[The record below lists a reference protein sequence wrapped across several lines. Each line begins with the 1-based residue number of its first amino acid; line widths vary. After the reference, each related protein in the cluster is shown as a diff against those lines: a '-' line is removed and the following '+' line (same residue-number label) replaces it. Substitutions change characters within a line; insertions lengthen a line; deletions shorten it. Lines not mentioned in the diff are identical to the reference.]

1 MLAIQCSQPLSNA
14 PAYAMQVLSVFQ
26 ERRII
31 SDETARFEELL
42 VRQRDFFVEEE
53 LKEKYK
59 RLISFV
65 QQTEKDMSSAETGE
79 HHRLEKPKGRFLLKA
94 FQVDIGH
101 LSHPTSKIRRP
112 PHTSGVDGCLL
123 NLNSLSLLV

>member
-1 MLAIQCSQPLSNA
+1 MLN
-14 PAYAMQVLSVFQ
+14 VFQ

-59 RLISFV
+59 RLVSFV
-65 QQTEKDMSSAETGE
+65 QQTEAAMSSGKTGGFSCRGY
-79 HHRLEKPKGRFLLKA
+79 HGAYGNTIIFGAR
-94 FQVDIGH
+94 Q
-101 LSHPTSKIRRP
+101 
-112 PHTSGVDGCLL
+112 
-123 NLNSLSLLV
+123 

>member
-1 MLAIQCSQPLSNA
+1 MWYESVTRLRICDLRCVFTKYFVSLGILNA
-14 PAYAMQVLSVFQ
+14 YRMYAAFQVLSVFQ

-42 VRQRDFFVEEE
+42 VRQRDCFVEEE

-65 QQTEKDMSSAETGE
+65 QQTEASMSSGE
-79 HHRLEKPKGRFLLKA
+79 AGKLVLGLKISR
-94 FQVDIGH
+94 VYG
-101 LSHPTSKIRRP
+101 LSTAI
-112 PHTSGVDGCLL
+112 
-123 NLNSLSLLV
+123 

>member
-1 MLAIQCSQPLSNA
+1 
-14 PAYAMQVLSVFQ
+14 MQVLSVFQ

-59 RLISFV
+59 RLIAFV
-65 QQTEKDMSSAETGE
+65 QQTEKSMCSAETRKLSFSSIFAIFLDSC
-79 HHRLEKPKGRFLLKA
+79 HR
-94 FQVDIGH
+94 QI
-101 LSHPTSKIRRP
+101 
-112 PHTSGVDGCLL
+112 
-123 NLNSLSLLV
+123 

>member
-1 MLAIQCSQPLSNA
+1 
-14 PAYAMQVLSVFQ
+14 MQVLSVFQ

-59 RLISFV
+59 RLIAFV
-65 QQTEKDMSSAETGE
+65 QQTEKNMSSAETRKFLPCQIQAIFLKSCLSSQRLNTCTCIHGFVGFA
-79 HHRLEKPKGRFLLKA
+79 HH
-94 FQVDIGH
+94 
-101 LSHPTSKIRRP
+101 IRRC
-112 PHTSGVDGCLL
+112 HSA
-123 NLNSLSLLV
+123 

>member
-1 MLAIQCSQPLSNA
+1 MLHIHCQRLSIA

-65 QQTEKDMSSAETGE
+65 QQTEKNMGSAETGE
-79 HHRLEKPKGRFLLKA
+79 HSR
-94 FQVDIGH
+94 V
-101 LSHPTSKIRRP
+101 
-112 PHTSGVDGCLL
+112 
-123 NLNSLSLLV
+123 

>member
-1 MLAIQCSQPLSNA
+1 
-14 PAYAMQVLSVFQ
+14 QVLNVFQ

-59 RLISFV
+59 RLVSFV
-65 QQTEKDMSSAETGE
+65 QQTEAAMSSGKTG
-79 HHRLEKPKGRFLLKA
+79 GFA
-94 FQVDIGH
+94 CMV
-101 LSHPTSKIRRP
+101 T
-112 PHTSGVDGCLL
+112 
-123 NLNSLSLLV
+123 

>member
-1 MLAIQCSQPLSNA
+1 MSKRTLNKHV
-14 PAYAMQVLSVFQ
+14 YTMQVLSVFQ

-42 VRQRDFFVEEE
+42 IRQRDFFVEEE

-65 QQTEKDMSSAETGE
+65 QQTEKRMNSAETG
-79 HHRLEKPKGRFLLKA
+79 KFVSSYAG
-94 FQVDIGH
+94 
-101 LSHPTSKIRRP
+101 
-112 PHTSGVDGCLL
+112 
-123 NLNSLSLLV
+123 LNSLGIC

>member
-1 MLAIQCSQPLSNA
+1 MPCSACCNPPPLRNK
-14 PAYAMQVLSVFQ
+14 VLGVFQ
-26 ERRII
+26 EKRVI

-65 QQTEKDMSSAETGE
+65 QQTEATMSLGEAGELTLCSRHSCMHILRIHKHDCGNQSVLFVSTSAS
-79 HHRLEKPKGRFLLKA
+79 
-94 FQVDIGH
+94 I
-101 LSHPTSKIRRP
+101 TSA
-112 PHTSGVDGCLL
+112 
-123 NLNSLSLLV
+123 

>member
-1 MLAIQCSQPLSNA
+1 MSAHLIVAGRENSAHHTSQRLFPTA

-65 QQTEKDMSSAETGE
+65 QQTEKNMSSAETGE
-79 HHRLEKPKGRFLLKA
+79 RSR
-94 FQVDIGH
+94 V
-101 LSHPTSKIRRP
+101 
-112 PHTSGVDGCLL
+112 
-123 NLNSLSLLV
+123 

>member
-1 MLAIQCSQPLSNA
+1 MHGHAL
-14 PAYAMQVLSVFQ
+14 QVLSVFQ

-65 QQTEKDMSSAETGE
+65 QQTEATMSSGE
-79 HHRLEKPKGRFLLKA
+79 IGKFLP
-94 FQVDIGH
+94 
-101 LSHPTSKIRRP
+101 S
-112 PHTSGVDGCLL
+112 
-123 NLNSLSLLV
+123 

>member
-1 MLAIQCSQPLSNA
+1 M
-14 PAYAMQVLSVFQ
+14 LSVFQ

-65 QQTEKDMSSAETGE
+65 QRTEATMSSGETGGSCTLDYCTT
-79 HHRLEKPKGRFLLKA
+79 HSRDKTFPN
-94 FQVDIGH
+94 DW
-101 LSHPTSKIRRP
+101 
-112 PHTSGVDGCLL
+112 
-123 NLNSLSLLV
+123 

>member
-1 MLAIQCSQPLSNA
+1 MSALYCCYVFQPSAPTQCIPEN
-14 PAYAMQVLSVFQ
+14 QVLNVFQ

-59 RLISFV
+59 RLVSFV
-65 QQTEKDMSSAETGE
+65 QQTEAAMSSGKAGGLV
-79 HHRLEKPKGRFLLKA
+79 LEI
-94 FQVDIGH
+94 V
-101 LSHPTSKIRRP
+101 SWEESIRRQAVITFLIP
-112 PHTSGVDGCLL
+112 RTLTPVYMCVKAPFFGVS
-123 NLNSLSLLV
+123 SLT

>member
-1 MLAIQCSQPLSNA
+1 MSAHLIVAGRENSAHHNSQGLFPTA

-65 QQTEKDMSSAETGE
+65 QQTEKNMSSAETGE
-79 HHRLEKPKGRFLLKA
+79 RSR
-94 FQVDIGH
+94 V
-101 LSHPTSKIRRP
+101 
-112 PHTSGVDGCLL
+112 
-123 NLNSLSLLV
+123 

>member
-1 MLAIQCSQPLSNA
+1 MLDHFSHRLSNA
-14 PAYAMQVLSVFQ
+14 STYAMQVLSVFQ

-65 QQTEKDMSSAETGE
+65 QQTEKSMSSAETGE
-79 HHRLEKPKGRFLLKA
+79 YS
-94 FQVDIGH
+94 QV
-101 LSHPTSKIRRP
+101 
-112 PHTSGVDGCLL
+112 
-123 NLNSLSLLV
+123 

>member
-1 MLAIQCSQPLSNA
+1 M
-14 PAYAMQVLSVFQ
+14 FQ

-59 RLISFV
+59 RLVSFV
-65 QQTEKDMSSAETGE
+65 QQTEAAMSSGKTGGFVCIAWVRTYRMNIVARTETKT
-79 HHRLEKPKGRFLLKA
+79 LGRKLPASGSDNFPSTDYVRPPA
-94 FQVDIGH
+94 VDI
-101 LSHPTSKIRRP
+101 
-112 PHTSGVDGCLL
+112 V
-123 NLNSLSLLV
+123 

>member
-1 MLAIQCSQPLSNA
+1 MPARIVNA
-14 PAYAMQVLSVFQ
+14 HGMHGHAFQVLSVFQ

-65 QQTEKDMSSAETGE
+65 QQTEATMSSGETG
-79 HHRLEKPKGRFLLKA
+79 KLLSS
-94 FQVDIGH
+94 Q
-101 LSHPTSKIRRP
+101 T
-112 PHTSGVDGCLL
+112 GVEL
-123 NLNSLSLLV
+123 

>member
-1 MLAIQCSQPLSNA
+1 M
-14 PAYAMQVLSVFQ
+14 FQ

-65 QQTEKDMSSAETGE
+65 QQTETAMSSGETGE
-79 HHRLEKPKGRFLLKA
+79 LLVVLGGLKA
-94 FQVDIGH
+94 QTQCVLRLTANSFVA
-101 LSHPTSKIRRP
+101 
-112 PHTSGVDGCLL
+112 
-123 NLNSLSLLV
+123 NLVRYRLWL

>member
-1 MLAIQCSQPLSNA
+1 MRHKGLTLNCCHVFQPSA
-14 PAYAMQVLSVFQ
+14 PTERTPENKVLNVFQ

-59 RLISFV
+59 RLVSFV
-65 QQTEKDMSSAETGE
+65 QQTEAAMSSGKTGGFVW
-79 HHRLEKPKGRFLLKA
+79 RGYR
-94 FQVDIGH
+94 G
-101 LSHPTSKIRRP
+101 T
-112 PHTSGVDGCLL
+112 
-123 NLNSLSLLV
+123 